1 MHTRCAGVHA
11 TGGCRNYLGEGEHAR
26 AIVGHEHGLLHLNI
40 AAFGQPC
47 HGSLC
52 LRQRF
57 EQAHHAGG
65 DELVEG
71 TAHRVRLA
79 DAVTQFAGVL
89 GFEQFTHVQP
99 VTPHTLAEQ

>member
-1 MHTRCAGVHA
+1 MGD
-11 TGGCRNYLGEGEHAR
+11 
-26 AIVGHEHGLLHLNI
+26 EHGLRHLNI
-40 AAFGQPC
+40 AALGQPG
-47 HGSLC
+47 HGSLG

-71 TAHRVRLA
+71 ASHRVGLT
-79 DAVTQFAGVL
+79 DAVAQFTGVL

-99 VTPHTLAEQ
+99 VAPHTLTEQQLRVLAYG